1 MVNTIIFD
9 MGDVFLNKDKQ
20 AKVEALAKIGITD
33 WNDALEKLEAKFE
46 TGKITSEQ
54 YLEGIQPHTNG
65 ASLEAIKDAWNAG
78 IADFPLYRLE
88 FLQKLKENYRLFLLS
103 NTDPIHIEKFEDEAG
118 ASFYSDFYQCFEKI
132 YFSHEIGVRKPNADA
147 FNYVL
152 NNHQDIQPKRTLMVD
167 DKKFNTDAAAE
178 LGFVVWNLQKGE
190 EDVVDL
196 FEKSGVKLDEEK
208 KQ

>member
-20 AKVEALAKIGITD
+20 AKVEALAGIGIYD
-33 WNDALEKLEAKFE
+33 WHDDLEKLEELFE

-118 ASFYSDFYQCFEKI
+118 ASFYSDFYQCFEKV
-132 YFSHEIGVRKPNADA
+132 YFSHEIGVRKPNAEA
-147 FNYVL
+147 FNYVIT
-152 NNHQDIQPKRTLMVD
+152 NHDIQPKRTLVVD
-167 DKKFNTDAAAE
+167 DKKFNTDAAEA
-178 LGFVVWNLQKGE
+178 LGFMVWNLQKGI

-196 FEKSGVKLDEEK
+196 FDK
-208 KQ
+208 KVIPIEAAR

>member
-20 AKVEALAKIGITD
+20 AKVAALENIGIFE
-33 WNDALEKLEAKFE
+33 WNDDLEKLEEELE
-46 TGKITSEQ
+46 TGRIDEEK
-54 YLEGIQPHTNG
+54 YLKGIQPHTNG

-78 IADFPLYRLE
+78 ITDFPLYRLE
-88 FLQKLKENYRLFLLS
+88 FLQKLSANYRLFLLS
-103 NTDPIHIEKFEDEAG
+103 NTDPIHIEKFEQEAG
-118 ASFYSDFYQCFEKI
+118 ASFYSDFYQCFEKV

-178 LGFVVWNLQKGE
+178 LGFKVWNLQKGD

-196 FEKSGVKLDEEK
+196 FEKSGVTLEEK
-208 KQ
+208 KK

>member
-1 MVNTIIFD
+1 

-20 AKVEALAKIGITD
+20 AKVTALENIGIFEWNDDLEALE
-33 WNDALEKLEAKFE
+33 EKLE
-46 TGKITSEQ
+46 TGKISSEE
-54 YLEGIQPHTNG
+54 YLIGMQKHSNG
-65 ASLEAIKDAWNAG
+65 ASLEAVKDAWNAG
-78 IADFPLYRLE
+78 ITDFPLYRLE
-88 FLQKLKENYRLFLLS
+88 FLQKLKANYRLFLLS

-118 ASFYSDFYQCFEKI
+118 ASFYGDFYQCFEKI

-152 NNHQDIQPKRTLMVD
+152 NNHPDIQPKYTLMVD

-178 LGFVVWNLQKGE
+178 LGFMVWNLQKGE

-196 FEKSGVKLDEEK
+196 FEKSIVTREVAK
-208 KQ
+208 

>member
-20 AKVEALAKIGITD
+20 AKVAALENIGIFD
-33 WNDALEKLEAKFE
+33 WNDDLEKLEEKLE
-46 TGKITSEQ
+46 TGKIDGDE
-54 YLEGIQPHTNG
+54 YLTGMQKHSNG
-65 ASLEAIKDAWNAG
+65 ASIEAVKDAWNAG
-78 IADFPLYRLE
+78 ITDFPLYRLE

-118 ASFYSDFYQCFEKI
+118 ASFYSDFYQCFEKV

-178 LGFVVWNLQKGE
+178 LGFLVWNLQKGD

-196 FEKSGVKLDEEK
+196 FEKSVLKESEESK
-208 KQ
+208 K

>member
-1 MVNTIIFD
+1 MVNTIIFN

-20 AKVEALAKIGITD
+20 AKVAALAGIGITD
-33 WNDALEKLEAKFE
+33 WNDALEKLEEKLE
-46 TGKITSEQ
+46 TGKISAEE
-54 YLEGIQPHTNG
+54 YLEGIRPHTNG

-78 IADFPLYRLE
+78 ITDFPLYRLE

-147 FNYVL
+147 FTYVL

-178 LGFVVWNLQKGE
+178 LGFVVWNLQKGD

-196 FEKSGVKLDEEK
+196 FEKSGVKLDGEK